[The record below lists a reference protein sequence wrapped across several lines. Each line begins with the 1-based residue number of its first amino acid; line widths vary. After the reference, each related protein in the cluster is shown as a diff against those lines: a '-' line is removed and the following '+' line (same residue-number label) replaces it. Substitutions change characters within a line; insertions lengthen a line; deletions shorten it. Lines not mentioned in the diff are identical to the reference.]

1 MLEPSGIY
9 FILKDKCQGQ
19 ETLTYPD
26 MNFFGV
32 GLGLP
37 TQTVDTYKKIFR
49 LRNTPEGKMS
59 MLEIGTK
66 APDFKLT
73 ATDGKSDSLKE
84 KLSTDLTLI
93 AFFKIN
99 CPTCQFT
106 FPFLEK
112 LHKNYAGKGFT
123 LWGISQ
129 NNQAETLQFAREYK
143 ISFPLLLD
151 QNNYQIS
158 YAYGITV
165 VPTLF
170 LIDTNQEIL
179 FSGEGFAKEDLE
191 KLSRD
196 IAERVGT
203 TVVDIFAGE
212 SYLPAFKAG

>member
-1 MLEPSGIY
+1 MAL
-9 FILKDKCQGQ
+9 
-19 ETLTYPD
+19 
-26 MNFFGV
+26 
-32 GLGLP
+32 
-37 TQTVDTYKKIFR
+37 
-49 LRNTPEGKMS
+49 
-59 MLEIGTK
+59 LEIGTQ

-73 ATDGKSDSLKE
+73 AADGKSYSLKE
-84 KLSTDLTLI
+84 KLSTDLTLL

-112 LHKNYAGKGFT
+112 LHKSYAGKGFT

-129 NNQAETLQFAREYK
+129 NNQAETREFASQYQ

-170 LIDTNQEIL
+170 LIDKNQEIL
-179 FSGEGFAKEDLE
+179 FTGEGFAKEDLE
-191 KLSRD
+191 KLSQE
-196 IAERVGT
+196 IAQRTGT
-203 TVVDIFAGE
+203 APVNIFAGE
-212 SYLPAFKAG
+212 SYVPAFKAG

>member
-1 MLEPSGIY
+1 MALLE
-9 FILKDKCQGQ
+9 
-19 ETLTYPD
+19 T
-26 MNFFGV
+26 
-32 GLGLP
+32 
-37 TQTVDTYKKIFR
+37 
-49 LRNTPEGKMS
+49 
-59 MLEIGTK
+59 GTK
-66 APDFKLT
+66 APDFKLSG
-73 ATDGKSDSLKE
+73 TDGKTYSFPPKADPTMSGKE

-106 FPFLEK
+106 FPFLER

-170 LIDTNQEIL
+170 LIDKNQEIL
-179 FSGEGFAKEDLE
+179 FTCEGFAKEDLDKISQE
-191 KLSRD
+191 
-196 IAERVGT
+196 IAQRIGSSPVN
-203 TVVDIFAGE
+203 IFARE
-212 SYLPAFKAG
+212 SYVPAFKAG

>member
-1 MLEPSGIY
+1 MTLLE
-9 FILKDKCQGQ
+9 
-19 ETLTYPD
+19 T
-26 MNFFGV
+26 
-32 GLGLP
+32 
-37 TQTVDTYKKIFR
+37 
-49 LRNTPEGKMS
+49 
-59 MLEIGTK
+59 GTK

-73 ATDGKSDSLKE
+73 ATDGKSYSLKE

-112 LHKNYAGKGFT
+112 LHKNYTGKGFT

-170 LIDTNQEIL
+170 LIDKNQEIL
-179 FSGEGFAKEDLE
+179 FTAEGFAKDDLE
-191 KLSRD
+191 KLSIE
-196 IAERVGT
+196 IAQRIGSSPVN
-203 TVVDIFAGE
+203 IFAGE
-212 SYLPAFKAG
+212 SYVPAFKAG

>member
-1 MLEPSGIY
+1 
-9 FILKDKCQGQ
+9 
-19 ETLTYPD
+19 
-26 MNFFGV
+26 
-32 GLGLP
+32 
-37 TQTVDTYKKIFR
+37 
-49 LRNTPEGKMS
+49 MS
-59 MLEIGTK
+59 LLEIGTK
-66 APDFKLT
+66 APDFKLVG
-73 ATDGKSDSLKE
+73 TDGKTYSLKE

-106 FPFLEK
+106 FPFLER

-129 NNQAETLQFAREYK
+129 NNQADTLQFAGEYK
-143 ISFPLLLD
+143 VTFPLLLD

-158 YAYGITV
+158 YAYGITI

-170 LIDTNQEIL
+170 LIDKNQEIL
-179 FSGEGFAKEDLE
+179 FSSEGFAKQDLE
-191 KLSRD
+191 KLSGD

-212 SYLPAFKAG
+212 NYVPAFKAG

>member
-1 MLEPSGIY
+1 MGLLE
-9 FILKDKCQGQ
+9 
-19 ETLTYPD
+19 T
-26 MNFFGV
+26 
-32 GLGLP
+32 
-37 TQTVDTYKKIFR
+37 
-49 LRNTPEGKMS
+49 
-59 MLEIGTK
+59 GTN
-66 APDFKLT
+66 APDFKLSG
-73 ATDGKSDSLKE
+73 TDGKTSSLKE
-84 KLSTDLTLI
+84 KLSTDLTLL

-129 NNQAETLQFAREYK
+129 NNQAETLQFAGEYK

-170 LIDTNQEIL
+170 LIDKNQEIL
-179 FSGEGFAKEDLE
+179 FTGEGFAKEDLE
-191 KLSRD
+191 KLSQE
-196 IAERVGT
+196 IAQRVGLSP
-203 TVVDIFAGE
+203 VNIFADE
-212 SYLPAFKAG
+212 SYVPAFKAG